1 MQRFLLA
8 TALAFSASPAFG
20 QAGQPVTITEV
31 DHVGNRITVSGPG
44 MEDRIID
51 LEDADISSG
60 ARRIR
65 VGDLQAGEQ
74 VVVDGTLSGTR
85 MNARSI
91 RVVPPP
97 TPGVGAGAGEET
109 VAPTD
114 TPPRAPD
121 RTPPPAGSTTMQPG
135 SPIPPPSPGGA
146 GRP

>member
-1 MQRFLLA
+1 MQRSLLA
-8 TALAFSASPAFG
+8 AAFALALCASPAFA

-44 MEDRIID
+44 MEDRIVD
-51 LEDADISSG
+51 LDDAGISSG

-65 VGDLQAGEQ
+65 IGDLQAGDQ
-74 VVVDGTLSGTR
+74 VVVDGTISGTR
-85 MNARSI
+85 LNARSI

-97 TPGVGAGAGEET
+97 SPSVGTGDDT

-114 TPPRAPD
+114 TAPRAPD
-121 RTPPPAGSTTMQPG
+121 RMPSPRNAPTMQPG
-135 SPIPPPSPGGA
+135 APLPPPAPAGA